1 LLRLKGGV
9 YNFPVECNY
18 EIEKERKKLN
28 FKISSLGYE
37 SYRKPF
43 GGVITGKECCDPFT
57 VSFH

>member
-1 LLRLKGGV
+1 MKGGV